1 MSAKIRREKEI
12 MYGSQGLF
20 LVYGLPSLYNIVA
33 YAAGLEILSDYI
45 IVIHVLKYI
54 CLVPML
60 YYFFANKDVSLI
72 AVVSVGFMTI
82 MMAAGI
88 NFGKINGTIIGA
100 IVYYAAY
107 TMVIVVCFSLLK
119 EPEIIMQKF
128 RSIAY
133 IGCAEIVVMCLF
145 GNILRTYSKY
155 TDYMV
160 MGNSGLVYISALAYW
175 ALKEKKLLDVILSG
189 IVVVCYFLFTS
200 RGSLGALA
208 IVILYYIM
216 FGNIGVSLK
225 KRVAWI
231 TILSSLGLIL
241 IVNMKAILTA
251 VANVAT
257 ELGWGMGKLLQSFLY
272 FDNIFQSLGRMEIW
286 GNIISF
292 LKKRWFIGYGPMA
305 SVKMTG
311 GYAHNMEL
319 DILLDYGI
327 LVGGALIVCIW
338 AVLVNLLFSKRYRQ
352 WANVCAVFVL
362 PGFLILQLS
371 GYWYSTSCIFILLYL
386 FMMARK
392 ESRKKVWE
400 NGDA

>member
-1 MSAKIRREKEI
+1 
-12 MYGSQGLF
+12 MYGTQGLF

-33 YAAGLEILSDYI
+33 YATGLEILSDYI

-60 YYFFANKDVSLI
+60 YYFFTNKDVSLI
-72 AVVSVGFMTI
+72 ATVSAGFMII
-82 MMAAGI
+82 MLAAGI

-100 IVYYAAY
+100 ILYYVAY
-107 TMVIVVCFSLLK
+107 TMVIVICLSLLK

-145 GNILRTYSKY
+145 GNILHIYSKY

-160 MGNSGLVYISALAYW
+160 MGNSGLVYISALVYW

-189 IVVVCYFLFTS
+189 IVVVCYLLFTS

-208 IVILYYIM
+208 VVILYYIM
-216 FGNIGVSLK
+216 FGNIGVLLK
-225 KRVAWI
+225 KRVVWI
-231 TILSSLGLIL
+231 TILSSFGLIFV
-241 IVNMKAILTA
+241 VNLKTILRV
-251 VANVAT
+251 VANVVT

-286 GNIISF
+286 GNIIGF
-292 LKKRWFIGYGPMA
+292 FKERWFIGYGPMA
-305 SVKMTG
+305 SVKLTG

-327 LVGGALIVCIW
+327 VLGGMFILYIW
-338 AVLVNLLFSKRYRQ
+338 VVLVNLLFGKRYRQ
-352 WANVCAVFVL
+352 WANVCAIFVL
-362 PGFLILQLS
+362 PGFLVLQLS
-371 GYWYSTSCIFILLYL
+371 GYWYSTSYIFILFYL
-386 FMMARK
+386 FLMARK
-392 ESRKKVWE
+392 DSRKKVWE